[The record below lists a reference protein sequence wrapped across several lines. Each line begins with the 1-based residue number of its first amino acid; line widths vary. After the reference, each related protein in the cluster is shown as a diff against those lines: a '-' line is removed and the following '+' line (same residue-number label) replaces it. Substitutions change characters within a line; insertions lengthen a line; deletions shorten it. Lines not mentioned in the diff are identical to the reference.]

1 MDIEVEDI
9 ALEAQTILLGDFKS
23 GKYIISESRALP
35 ISDMTRSGKRM
46 LSSKNLCPIGLQ
58 TGIWIID
65 RFCAEAAVAKTNL
78 KNLGKP
84 FRKNVSIPVWFRT
97 LKNHTA
103 DAQPFM

>member
-9 ALEAQTILLGDFKS
+9 ALEAQTILHGRFQIREVHYIGEQGITYIGYDKVRNKDF
-23 GKYIISESRALP
+23 IIKDFMPYRIANRDL
-35 ISDMTRSGKRM
+35 DHRSVLCRG
-46 LSSKNLCPIGLQ
+46 SSC
-58 TGIWIID
+58 
-65 RFCAEAAVAKTNL
+65 KTNL

-97 LKNHTA
+97 SKNHTA

>member
-9 ALEAQTILLGDFKS
+9 ALEAQTILHGRFQIREVH
-23 GKYIISESRALP
+23 YIGEQGITYIGYDKIR
-35 ISDMTRSGKRM
+35 KRM